1 MDPELGV
8 FLLDAA
14 FHLISALASAVEFA
28 IYFNQGLG
36 STGDLF
42 SLTTCGTMFLFHA
55 LQLSRKPWTV
65 PGYGFFDAMSL
76 MPLEIVFILG
86 DQAYHLTR
94 AALDLALLVD
104 ACVYGVHTVEA
115 CVRVVAGLCM
125 LTFHALFLG

>member
-14 FHLISALASAVEFA
+14 FHLISALASAIEFA

-55 LQLSRKPWTV
+55 LQLRSAAGLVPLKPWLARALGSSNTK
-65 PGYGFFDAMSL
+65 
-76 MPLEIVFILG
+76 LEP
-86 DQAYHLTR
+86 
-94 AALDLALLVD
+94 
-104 ACVYGVHTVEA
+104 
-115 CVRVVAGLCM
+115 
-125 LTFHALFLG
+125 